1 MPTARTHIAD
11 THIHDDTITRVSYL
25 PNGFHFIYFQI
36 EATTRAPG
44 SSAGTGAS
52 LPVKSPLR
60 GVDPVDRPVGPH
72 DDGPTAGGRG
82 GAQQDRILL
91 MSRRSSSGRIRE
103 VAPAPDDDFARLRD
117 CLVNH
122 LVAFGPRP
130 ADGLLLGLH

>member
-11 THIHDDTITRVSYL
+11 THIHDDTTTLVIL
-25 PNGFHFIYFQI
+25 PNGLDFSNFQI
-36 EATTRAPG
+36 KATTRAPG

-82 GAQQDRILL
+82 GAQQGRILL
-91 MSRRSSSGRIRE
+91 MS
-103 VAPAPDDDFARLRD
+103 
-117 CLVNH
+117 
-122 LVAFGPRP
+122 
-130 ADGLLLGLH
+130 